1 MFNASYARLQ
11 ESHVYK
17 TGCLLLWL
25 YRTFPSLCATN
36 CASIESSSSIPATW
50 TILISWGFL
59 AKILIFKR
67 NLIST
72 ACSLKPLAES
82 SRFPAKNKVKPAS
95 RIPEPDIPANT
106 AICMKFSHNP
116 LQHDH
121 QMYLRRHERTMSVE
135 MARTIVQTRKTTTGT
150 SQASLRSEVCQ
161 VQHGGFWGLW

>member
-17 TGCLLLWL
+17 RDALFFDYIGPFQASVQQTVRALSQAPPFRLPGPFWLVEASALNLGENFDFQTKPLL
-25 YRTFPSLCATN
+25 YRLLFEAACWIVAFPCKKQH
-36 CASIESSSSIPATW
+36 PK
-50 TILISWGFL
+50 FL
-59 AKILIFKR
+59 
-67 NLIST
+67 NLIYRQI
-72 ACSLKPLAES
+72 LQY
-82 SRFPAKNKVKPAS
+82 VW
-95 RIPEPDIPANT
+95 
-106 AICMKFSHNP
+106 NP
-116 LQHDH
+116 LHNDH